1 MSPKFIEWS
10 GAVMGLLGSVI
21 LALNLDISGYGFVAF
36 LISNLCWLAFGFKT
50 RAWGLVTMQA
60 GFTLTSLMGLYNW
73 LIKPAAALLSGI

>member
-10 GAVMGLLGSVI
+10 GAVMGLLGSVM
-21 LALNLDISGYGFVAF
+21 LALKLDISGYGFVAF

-73 LIKPAAALLSGI
+73 LIKPAATLLSGI

>member
-10 GAVMGLLGSVI
+10 GAVMGLLGSVM
-21 LALNLDISGYGFVAF
+21 LALKLDISGYGFVAF